1 MPAVSSS
8 VCPQMRST
16 LTRSPGPRSESR
28 ASKRARMGNR
38 QLLVCSHGEN
48 ARSRTGRQWSQ
59 IDNGRVRSSV
69 IDGMLLGANPTL
81 NLTRGSIL
89 NRSYVSGKS
98 VSQPK
103 PICAFLAHGRARPLG
118 GFASN
123 RLRLPKRRPVPTC
136 LFATKRRRDSRA
148 LQRTSILG

>member
-8 VCPQMRST
+8 VCPQMHST

-38 QLLVCSHGEN
+38 RLLVCSHGEN

-103 PICAFLAHGRARPLG
+103 PICAFWRMGGRDRWAVSRRI
-118 GFASN
+118 ASDC
-123 RLRLPKRRPVPTC
+123 RSAVPVPTC